1 MSLGGLVPDA
11 TPVNVAVILV
21 ATAVIWIGSAW
32 LENSAE
38 ALSTHYGLPP
48 VIQGSVVVAVGSS
61 FPEFASV
68 VVTAFAGV
76 FEMGVGTIV
85 GSAIFNIL
93 VVPALSGIATDDEIA
108 TNRAIVFKEAQF
120 YMIAVSALVI
130 SFALAVIYAPVPAA
144 PGLTGE
150 ITRPIAAIP
159 LALYGM
165 YLFIQWEDVADYE
178 ATPAVE
184 SVDVRRNWLL
194 LLGGLVL
201 IAVAIQQF
209 VEAIDSLGET
219 FGVPE
224 FISGVLIIAAATSLP
239 DTLVSVR
246 AAREGRGITSL
257 ANVLGSNTFNL
268 LVAIPVGVFIV
279 GGVPIDFAVAAP
291 MMGLLTVATML
302 LFVTLRT
309 DLSLTPP
316 ESYLLV
322 VTYAAFVVWMITETL
337 ELTDLIGVP

>member
-1 MSLGGLVPDA
+1 MGLGGLVPDA
-11 TPVNVAVILV
+11 TAVNVAIILG
-21 ATAVIWIGSAW
+21 ATVLIWIGSAW
-32 LENSAE
+32 LEDAAE
-38 ALSTHYGLPP
+38 QLSTHYGLPP
-48 VIQGSVVVAVGSS
+48 VIQGSVVVAMGSS

-93 VVPALSGIATDDEIA
+93 VIPALAGLAVDRNIE
-108 TNRAIVFKEAQF
+108 TNRQLVFKEAQF

-130 SFALAVIYAPVPAA
+130 TFALGVIYAPVPDA

-159 LALYGM
+159 LVLYAM
-165 YLFIQWEDVADYE
+165 YLFIQWQDAADYE
-178 ATPAVE
+178 TE
-184 SVDVRRNWLL
+184 STGDIDLRRNWLL
-194 LLGGLVL
+194 LLGGLAL
-201 IAVAIQQF
+201 IGIAIQQF
-209 VEAIDSLGET
+209 VGAVDSLGET
-219 FGVPE
+219 FGIPE
-224 FISGVLIIAAATSLP
+224 FVSGVLIIAGATSLP

-268 LVAIPVGVFIV
+268 LVAIPIGVLIV
-279 GGVPIDFAVAAP
+279 GSVPINFAVAAP

-309 DLSLTPP
+309 DLVLTTR

-322 VTYAAFVVWMITETL
+322 AAYAGFVVWMLTETFG
-337 ELTDLIGVP
+337 LTDLLAVP